1 MKAIMIVVL
10 AIGTFLLAK
19 RTAQLDTTTKLLRA
33 NTAMLEKTTKN
44 LNSCLDARESDM
56 ALTRSALDEVKQWKS
71 LYDSLATNAFLQAQ
85 TNKFMTVKLNGS
97 KDLIYARM
105 IDNGQAVEIGRLSDP
120 K

>member
-19 RTAQLDTTTKLLRA
+19 RTAQLDTTIKLLRA